1 MGIKIGIFEAAESFH
16 GLSFYHYVSR
26 LKYKDHVILNVP
38 MLSYIIT
45 CNNQIHNNGDCR

>member
-16 GLSFYHYVSR
+16 GLSFNQYVSQ
-26 LKYKDHVILNVP
+26 LKYKDHVILC
-38 MLSYIIT
+38 SAIT